1 MADLTESKDDDW
13 DDSEDIVEEI
23 DGAESDNVMQ
33 FSDYVEADEKK
44 LQKQRITELRRRAEE
59 RQDWKKISHEYDW
72 DFDQDEALEE
82 A

>member
-23 DGAESDNVMQ
+23 DGEESDNVMQ

-59 RQDWKKISHEYDW
+59 RQDWRKISHEYDW

>member
-23 DGAESDNVMQ
+23 DSEESDNVMQ

-59 RQDWKKISHEYDW
+59 RQDWRKISHEYDW